1 METRPDKDELIDLLE
16 RTLLHTR
23 FDAGRYGAFSAEQMR
38 SMHEQ
43 GTLLLDPRAP
53 LVQTVVPDD
62 ALRELSNELGRV
74 MVRFVNPETGSIGN
88 GLVDLMGGFLDC
100 SLTDFAKEVVTAG
113 ATLGP
118 KDAIGMLF
126 GWIDGGPLQYQT
138 KALLT
143 GVKVDH
149 PLVLEGGLRIEQ
161 LPKSSSELMPY
172 QHAPPSMLGSAD
184 SYVELLG
191 STLLSVDCEAS
202 PAFYRPSS
210 SGIPWENVQRSRK
223 VSHIPEFSIDTFCEA
238 LSLACNH
245 AIRCR
250 GSWGFYGDLRHFNRV
265 AGWGRAS
272 PYVPHQW
279 LQARLSQKQ
288 LCQAR
293 ELLALMNAE
302 VKSRRGLST
311 AIHRWINSKSEETIF
326 VDRFIEIRIALES
339 LYLKARAG
347 EMRFRLAITG
357 AWHLGRNLEER
368 RDYYELLRTAYDR
381 SSKAVHA
388 GDIEDTESNRRLLAR
403 AQDVCREGILKCLS
417 EPEKPNW
424 DDLILGAEIEA
435 LS

>member
-1 METRPDKDELIDLLE
+1 
-16 RTLLHTR
+16 
-23 FDAGRYGAFSAEQMR
+23 
-38 SMHEQ
+38 
-43 GTLLLDPRAP
+43 
-53 LVQTVVPDD
+53 
-62 ALRELSNELGRV
+62 
-74 MVRFVNPETGSIGN
+74 
-88 GLVDLMGGFLDC
+88 
-100 SLTDFAKEVVTAG
+100 
-113 ATLGP
+113 
-118 KDAIGMLF
+118 MLF
-126 GWIDGGPLQYQT
+126 GWIDGGPLRYQT

-143 GVKVDH
+143 GVNVDQ

-161 LPKSSSELMPY
+161 LPKSSSELLPY
-172 QHAPPSMLGSAD
+172 HHAPPSMLGSAD
-184 SYVELLG
+184 SYLELLG

-210 SGIPWENVQRSRK
+210 GGISWENIRRSWK

-245 AIRCR
+245 SIRCR
-250 GSWGFYGDLRHFNRV
+250 GSWGFYGDLRQFHRV
-265 AGWGRAS
+265 ASMGGVSA
-272 PYVPHQW
+272 YVPHQW
-279 LQARLSQKQ
+279 NQARLSQAE

-293 ELLALMNAE
+293 ELLTLMNAE
-302 VKSRRGLST
+302 VESQRDLST
-311 AIHRWINSKSEETIF
+311 AIHRWINSKSEETMF

-339 LYLKARAG
+339 LYLRERAG

-368 RDYYELLRTAYDR
+368 RDYYKLLRTAYDR

-424 DDLILGAEIEA
+424 DDLILGAEID
-435 LS
+435 